1 MSTFV
6 VVNTYTHSVTYVTD
20 KMLNSI
26 KNIIRLSGLNP
37 AKLTSEWVGLERGI
51 KRWLETEYLQ
61 EIHLEVYNP
70 VTSALIGRWDFEI
83 FYGFTGDGAFWVDTD
98 AIKYHILKAGVWP
111 STCEYRI
118 VVTNKPGRPVSQDG
132 GRRPSAPQM
141 DSSSKALAQRLMGAV
156 SVRGQVT
163 GGRYPDD
170 FHPRSI

>member
-26 KNIIRLSGLNP
+26 KNIIRRSGLSP
-37 AKLTSEWVGLERGI
+37 EKLTNEWGVLERGI

-70 VTSALIGRWDFEI
+70 VTNALVGRWDFEI

-118 VVTNKPGRPVSQDG
+118 VVTNKPGSPDVAGWGSATLRSTNGFVKQSIGTTIDGSGLSTGTSYWRKVS
-132 GRRPSAPQM
+132 
-141 DSSSKALAQRLMGAV
+141 
-156 SVRGQVT
+156 
-163 GGRYPDD
+163 
-170 FHPRSI
+170 